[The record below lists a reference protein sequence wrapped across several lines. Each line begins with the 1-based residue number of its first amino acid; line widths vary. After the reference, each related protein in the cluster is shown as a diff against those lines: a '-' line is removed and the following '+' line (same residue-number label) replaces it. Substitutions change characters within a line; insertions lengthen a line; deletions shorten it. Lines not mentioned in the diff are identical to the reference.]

1 MTDFLESKLKEIDT
15 RISRLRPQVEEYQR
29 LKNAADALANIPE
42 PTIIKPARRAKR
54 PTTTKNNVPIKQV
67 KSSTQPAGRPKGSG
81 QRAAQAIALVTS
93 QPGIT
98 IPELAVKMGIKQNY
112 LYRVLPDLQQQGK
125 VTRQEDGWHP
135 TGK

>member
-42 PTIIKPARRAKR
+42 PTISKPARRARR
-54 PTTTKNNVPIKQV
+54 PTTTKNNVPIKQA
-67 KSSTQPAGRPKGSG
+67 KSSAQPAGRPKGSG

-98 IPELAVKMGIKQNY
+98 IPELAAKMGIKQNY